1 MDRIFLKGL
10 VFFGRH
16 GCYASE
22 NELGQKFVV
31 DIDLFSDLTDA
42 AASDRLED
50 TLDYVRIYNLARE
63 TVEGP
68 PVKLLETVAG
78 RIADAALREPGVQAV
93 KVRINKPHI
102 ALPGALEGIGVEI
115 YRERNDQSHG

>member
-1 MDRIFLKGL
+1 MDQIFLNGL

-31 DIDLFSDLTDA
+31 DIELSCDLTVA

-63 TVEGP
+63 IVEGP
-68 PVKLLETVAG
+68 TVKLLETVAA
-78 RIADAALREPGVQAV
+78 RIADAATAEPGIFSA
-93 KVRINKPHI
+93 KVRVSKPHI
-102 ALPGALEGIGVEI
+102 ALPGALDGVGVEI
-115 YRERNDQSHG
+115 TREKQ

>member
-1 MDRIFLKGL
+1 MDQIFLNGL

-31 DIDLFSDLTDA
+31 DIELSCDLTAA
-42 AASDRLED
+42 AASDKLED

-78 RIADAALREPGVQAV
+78 RIADAALGEAGVLAV

-102 ALPGALEGIGVEI
+102 ALPGALDGVGVEI
-115 YRERNDQSHG
+115 SRERNNE

>member
-1 MDRIFLKGL
+1 MDQIFLKGL

-31 DIDLFSDLTDA
+31 DIELTCDLTA
-42 AASDRLED
+42 ASASDRLED

-63 TVEGP
+63 VVESP
-68 PVKLLETVAG
+68 PVKLLETLAG
-78 RIADAALREPGVQAV
+78 RIADAALCEPRVLAA
-93 KVRINKPHI
+93 KVRISKPHI
-102 ALPGALEGIGVEI
+102 ALPGALDGVGVEI
-115 YRERNDQSHG
+115 TREK

>member
-1 MDRIFLKGL
+1 MDQIFLNGL

-31 DIDLFSDLTDA
+31 DIELSCDLSAA
-42 AASDRLED
+42 AASDKLED

-78 RIADAALREPGVQAV
+78 RIADAALGEPGVSAV

-102 ALPGALEGIGVEI
+102 ALPGALDGVGVEI
-115 YRERNDQSHG
+115 SRSKIA

>member
-31 DIDLFSDLTDA
+31 DIDLSCDLA
-42 AASDRLED
+42 AAAISDRLED

-63 TVEGP
+63 AIEGP

-78 RIADAALREPGVQAV
+78 RIADAALQEPGVQAI
-93 KVRINKPHI
+93 KVCINKPHI
-102 ALPGALEGIGVEI
+102 ALPGALDGIGVEI
-115 YRERNDQSHG
+115 YRQRNE

>member
-1 MDRIFLKGL
+1 MDRIFLEGL

-31 DIDLFSDLTDA
+31 DIDLFTDLSKA
-42 AASDRLED
+42 AASDQLED
-50 TLDYVRIYNLARE
+50 TLDYVRIYNIARE
-63 TVEGP
+63 AIEGP

-78 RIADAALREPGVQAV
+78 RIADASLQEHGVQAV

-102 ALPGALEGIGVEI
+102 ALPGALDGIGVEI
-115 YRERNDQSHG
+115 YRERN